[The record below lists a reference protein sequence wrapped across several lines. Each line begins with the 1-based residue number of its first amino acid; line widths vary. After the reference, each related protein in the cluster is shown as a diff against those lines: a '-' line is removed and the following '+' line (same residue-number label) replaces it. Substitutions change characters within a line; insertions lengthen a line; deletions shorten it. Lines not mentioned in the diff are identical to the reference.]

1 MLLAVSILVLF
12 PLSILGSTHYVKP
25 NASSPGESCT
35 SVTECL
41 TLNQY
46 VLNSS
51 SYFTAGATFV
61 FLPGNHSLT
70 ISLNIT
76 AVSNLS
82 LTVVESEFR
91 ATIVS
96 THAITACNVTS
107 LDVAGIIFIFKLP
120 TEGTPLSAL
129 HFINSDQVVI
139 DNSVFQKRS
148 LPHNTFLSTESN
160 IIIKNSLFEGN
171 VGLDGGAVRALQD
184 TILTLV
190 GNSFTSNH
198 AFSGGA
204 IYAEE
209 STLSLRDNDFSHNS
223 FTTDGG
229 GAIYCKGCTLVL
241 IDNNTFHENFVTEHV
256 YTVYGGAIEMKGG
269 KMIATGTAVFSN
281 NIASIGGAISMLDT
295 RAEFG
300 EGNFIFESNMA
311 KDRGGGLYFANSS
324 PFSTDN
330 NHDALFTAGKGIFT
344 FTAGMAT
351 SEVCGI
357 NTRDSTENRIESVNL
372 FFNSGTS
379 GGLKEQLVLLSLV

>member
-1 MLLAVSILVLF
+1 M
-12 PLSILGSTHYVKP
+12 
-25 NASSPGESCT
+25 
-35 SVTECL
+35 
-41 TLNQY
+41 
-46 VLNSS
+46 
-51 SYFTAGATFV
+51 
-61 FLPGNHSLT
+61 
-70 ISLNIT
+70 
-76 AVSNLS
+76 
-82 LTVVESEFR
+82 
-91 ATIVS
+91 
-96 THAITACNVTS
+96 
-107 LDVAGIIFIFKLP
+107 
-120 TEGTPLSAL
+120 
-129 HFINSDQVVI
+129 
-139 DNSVFQKRS
+139 
-148 LPHNTFLSTESN
+148 
-160 IIIKNSLFEGN
+160 
-171 VGLDGGAVRALQD
+171 DGGAVCALQG
-184 TILTLV
+184 TLLTLV

-281 NIASIGGAISMLDT
+281 NIASIGGAIS

-330 NHDALFTAGKGIFT
+330 NHDALFTAGKGIYT

>member
-1 MLLAVSILVLF
+1 M
-12 PLSILGSTHYVKP
+12 
-25 NASSPGESCT
+25 NE
-35 SVTECL
+35 
-41 TLNQY
+41 Y

-91 ATIVS
+91 ATIIS

-107 LDVAGIIFIFKLP
+107 LNVAGIIFIFKLP

-148 LPHNTFLSTESN
+148 LPHNTFLSTDSN

-184 TILTLV
+184 TLLILV

-256 YTVYGGAIEMKGG
+256 YTVYGGAIE
-269 KMIATGTAVFSN
+269 
-281 NIASIGGAISMLDT
+281 
-295 RAEFG
+295 RP
-300 EGNFIFESNMA
+300 
-311 KDRGGGLYFANSS
+311 R
-324 PFSTDN
+324 
-330 NHDALFTAGKGIFT
+330 
-344 FTAGMAT
+344 
-351 SEVCGI
+351 
-357 NTRDSTENRIESVNL
+357 
-372 FFNSGTS
+372 
-379 GGLKEQLVLLSLV
+379 